1 MFSSYGAMYDFLVTL
16 SFAFSITLFATSVL
30 HIRRLETPSLV
41 ICNRKMAYETASAM
55 QGESLRKGPWHEE
68 EDERLITFV
77 KLLGS
82 RRWDYVARVSGI
94 TYKEEH
100 S

>member
-1 MFSSYGAMYDFLVTL
+1 
-16 SFAFSITLFATSVL
+16 
-30 HIRRLETPSLV
+30 
-41 ICNRKMAYETASAM
+41 MAYETASAM
-55 QGESLRKGPWHEE
+55 QGESLRKGSWHEE

-94 TYKEEH
+94 IHKEEDL
-100 S
+100 

>member
-1 MFSSYGAMYDFLVTL
+1 
-16 SFAFSITLFATSVL
+16 
-30 HIRRLETPSLV
+30 
-41 ICNRKMAYETASAM
+41 MAYETASAM